1 MHCLLQKP
9 TLPAKPL
16 LEGKFVVIPHSSTP
30 PAAQS
35 THVSHPTQ
43 GNATSIPH
51 PPQNDT
57 GPDQSRP
64 GEHTGNLSQNY
75 ITEDDNDWIGLFGLT
90 EDGVPG
96 HPDVGT
102 NSWFHSNME
111 S

>member
-1 MHCLLQKP
+1 MHG
-9 TLPAKPL
+9 LPALYLHKALYMQQPSENQIRL
-16 LEGKFVVIPHSSTP
+16 HS
-30 PAAQS
+30 
-35 THVSHPTQ
+35 SHPTQ
-43 GNATSIPH
+43 GNTTSIPH

-57 GPDQSRP
+57 GPDWSWP
-64 GEHTGNLSQNY
+64 GEHAGNLSQNY

-90 EDGVPG
+90 EDSIPG